1 MTVLS
6 TLLHPAPRQ
15 PGEPLDNAR
24 LNGLRAGVLGANDGI
39 VSVAAIVVGV
49 AGATPGSTAILT
61 AGIAGLVAGAL
72 SMAAG
77 EYVSVSSQRDA
88 ERASQLA
95 DDELV
100 NPWHAAVASFGA
112 FLLGGLV
119 PVLVAL
125 LPWGT
130 ALVPA
135 VFVSVAAAL
144 VLTGA
149 VSARIGGA
157 PVARVRRRERLVRRP
172 RFALAAERI
181 ERHGEADHRVGAAVP
196 RRVVGDERAQRGDRV
211 VAPPGLGEEPC
222 AKVLILHAVLVAR
235 VLRRE
240 PLG

>member
-157 PVARVRRRERLVRRP
+157 PVPPAVRRNVLGGS
-172 RFALAAERI
+172 AAMAI
-181 ERHGEADHRVGAAVP
+181 TYAVGAL
-196 RRVVGDERAQRGDRV
+196 VGLA
-211 VAPPGLGEEPC
+211 L
-222 AKVLILHAVLVAR
+222 
-235 VLRRE
+235 
-240 PLG
+240 